1 FKISHSLVK
10 ESFFGSTERP
20 FPLCYQ
26 CGHKGVTKSF
36 PLFVF
41 EGKQN
46 RRNCYEKHCATD
58 PVGKM
63 MGKEYRQLISLFTV
77 ILVALNFLISGSA
90 AESQKHLVRHKRNII
105 CFFGLTG
112 FISDMFYE
120 ALQSIDK
127 LDPLVLGS
135 LLDGKLQDATLQGL
149 STLRND
155 SNIDT
160 YCQDDIVILSTLMSL
175 SDVTFSFEWSQ
186 KILFTFSG
194 TVTATVEDIQF
205 QLESTF
211 NMDDGIVL
219 DVNVEL
225 TELGDLNLGF
235 SGLGPLNLVI
245 KLIGNIVLN
254 IFQHEISKKIETV
267 LKSTFQSELNKF

>member
-1 FKISHSLVK
+1 
-10 ESFFGSTERP
+10 
-20 FPLCYQ
+20 
-26 CGHKGVTKSF
+26 
-36 PLFVF
+36 
-41 EGKQN
+41 
-46 RRNCYEKHCATD
+46 
-58 PVGKM
+58 M